1 MVLRSRAPVRIDFAG
16 GTTDLKAFREREVGA
31 VLSGAI
37 ARYAYC
43 TLKEHRNGLRIDSDD
58 LQEYVEAGHIK
69 EIEQESSLR
78 LLTLAISRF
87 GIDAG
92 VAVTVRTD
100 APPGSG
106 TGSSASVGVAL
117 LALLDYRRALVTGAK
132 DRLSRYELAEMACGI
147 EDEMGIVGGKQDQY
161 AAAVGGVNYMEFHGD
176 QVTVERVELSPGLV
190 ADLEKHLVLCYSGQ
204 SRLSG
209 DTNSRMI
216 GAYGSNDPTVTE
228 SLRTV
233 RRVAQEGA
241 RVLRGEDMRR
251 FAELLN
257 EEFEARSRL
266 APGVL
271 TPQMAELVTIAR
283 SAGAVAAKICGAGGG
298 GCILFLAAPD
308 REGAVR
314 RALENAGGRILDFAF
329 DFTGLQCWSM
339 DD

>member
-1 MVLRSRAPVRIDFAG
+1 MVLRSRAPVRVDFAG
-16 GTTDLKAFREREVGA
+16 GTTDLKAFRDREGGA

-43 TLKEHRNGLRIDSDD
+43 SLHEHPGGLRIDADD
-58 LQEYVEAGHIK
+58 LQEYVQASHIK
-69 EIEQESSLR
+69 EVEQRSSLQ
-78 LLTLAISRF
+78 LLTLAIKRF

-92 VAVTVRTD
+92 IAIKVRTD

-117 LALLDYRRALVTGAK
+117 LALLEHRRALIGRSK
-132 DRLSRYELAEMACGI
+132 DRLSRYELAEMACGL

-161 AAAVGGVNYMEFHGD
+161 AAAVGAINYMEFHGD
-176 QVTVERVELSPGLV
+176 QVYVERIEVSPALV

-209 DTNSRMI
+209 DTNTRMI
-216 GAYGSNDPTVTE
+216 AAYESGEPTVTDA
-228 SLRTV
+228 LRTV
-233 RRVAQEGA
+233 KRVAQEGA
-241 RVLRGEDMRR
+241 RALRGQDMRR
-251 FAELLN
+251 FADLLN
-257 EEFEARSRL
+257 EEYEARTKL

-271 TPQMAELVTIAR
+271 TDQMADLTQIAR

-298 GCILFLAAPD
+298 GCQLFLAGPD
-308 REGAVR
+308 REGPVR
-314 RALENAGGRILDFAF
+314 RALEAAGGRILDFSF

>member
-16 GTTDLKAFREREVGA
+16 GTTDLKAFRDREGGA

-43 TLKEHRNGLRIDSDD
+43 TLIEHPNGLRIDADD
-58 LQEYVEAGHIK
+58 LQEYVEASHIR
-69 EIEQESSLR
+69 EIEQKGSLQ
-78 LLTLAISRF
+78 LLTLAIRRF

-92 VAVTVRTD
+92 VCVKVRTD

-117 LALLDYRRALVTGAK
+117 LAVLDHRRALLTHAK
-132 DRLSRYELAEMACGI
+132 DRLSRYELAEMACGL

-161 AAAVGGVNYMEFHGD
+161 GAAVGGMNYMEFHGD
-176 QVTVERVELSPGLV
+176 RVFVEGIEVSPALV

-209 DTNSRMI
+209 DTNTKMI
-216 GAYGSNDPTVTE
+216 GAYETGEPTVTD
-228 SLRTV
+228 SLRAV
-233 RRVAQEGA
+233 KRIAQEAA
-241 RVLRGEDMRR
+241 RALRGQDMAR
-251 FAELLN
+251 FADLLN
-257 EEFEARSRL
+257 EEYEARAQL

-271 TPQMAELVTIAR
+271 TDQMADLVATAR

-298 GCILFLAAPD
+298 GCLLFLAGPD
-308 REGAVR
+308 REGPVR
-314 RALENAGGRILDFAF
+314 RALEEAGGRILDFTF

-339 DD
+339 DA